1 MRYIINKLDVK
12 TACKTCANIRS
23 LSSRVSAILSEL
35 EGPVPPPLLDEADW
49 ETDGS
54 VQLINVE

>member
-12 TACKTCANIRS
+12 IACKTWANIRS

-35 EGPVPPPLLDEADW
+35 EGPVPPPLLDEADC

-54 VQLINVE
+54 VQ